1 MKIEI
6 EIKPLDQMRYNTVGD
21 YFYKKDGTL
30 KFEIADTGND
40 TYNTM
45 ILIHEIA
52 EELMTRNK
60 GITEKKISE
69 FDFKF
74 EKERQSGLHSAEAE
88 PGFDIRSPYEPQ
100 HMISTAIEM
109 IICSHLGIK
118 WNKYNYDINSL

>member
-6 EIKPLDQMRYNTVGD
+6 EVKPLSSMRYNTLGD

-30 KFEIADTGND
+30 RFEIADTGND

-45 ILIHEIA
+45 ILIHEII
-52 EELMTRNK
+52 EELMTKVK
-60 GITEKKISE
+60 GINEKKITE

-74 EKERQSGLHSAEAE
+74 EKERESGLHGIESE
-88 PGFDIRSPYEPQ
+88 PGFDIRSPYEPE
-100 HMISTAIEM
+100 HMIATAVEM
-109 IICSHLGIK
+109 IICAHLGIK